1 MAETPQ
7 ERHLLWR
14 AVRSGQRVNAV
25 RELHRSVM
33 VAGLATGECQECG
46 KPYPCPTAT
55 AVAREPDGPCGCG
68 LDCPT
73 LKES

>member
-14 AVRSGQRVNAV
+14 AIGASQKVNAV

-33 VAGLATGECQECG
+33 VAGLPTGECQECG
-46 KPYPCPTAT
+46 KPYPCPTAA

-68 LDCPT
+68 PECPT